1 MSDQEKFNE
10 VLSTF
15 RDLAD
20 TKKGWLC
27 GNPKLAL
34 HVAQVV
40 SMEDDEWCDFIA
52 WLTIQLAAALAERD
66 AEREKREKA
75 EAAAAEYRIFIHAET
90 KCNTRGHTGLYDP
103 AWCEKCIIL
112 AKDNPGQPILD
123 ELERLRKQAPW
134 IKHLRTCEVYNGK
147 KSCTCGL
154 DEARK

>member
-1 MSDQEKFNE
+1 MSDRCPKCGSSKCTQLKKIGW
-10 VLSTF
+10 VTTF
-15 RDLAD
+15 EC
-20 TKKGWLC
+20 GSWLDRGGKIVGPILC
-27 GNPKLAL
+27 LRR
-34 HVAQVV
+34 
-40 SMEDDEWCDFIA
+40 
-52 WLTIQLAAALAERD
+52 QLAAALAERD

-90 KCNTRGHTGLYDP
+90 KCNTRGHTGLHDP

-154 DEARK
+154 DEARKA

>member
-1 MSDQEKFNE
+1 MSYQEKCPKCGSPKF
-10 VLSTF
+10 VF
-15 RDLAD
+15 RWAD
-20 TKKGWLC
+20 TTYECESCWE
-27 GNPKLAL
+27 
-34 HVAQVV
+34 VY
-40 SMEDDEWCDFIA
+40 SYSRFIVE
-52 WLTIQLAAALAERD
+52 LNAALAERD